1 MSKRPLDFEAIQLAR
16 ANLARIARENPQ
28 MIDRSRARWSEEE
41 IAGMI
46 VDPTKMTYSTQEA
59 AEILGCHEETVR
71 REIQKGNL
79 PAAKL
84 GRMFVISK
92 SDLESFYQAKG
103 GKTLFPPTDDE
114 AGA

>member
-1 MSKRPLDFEAIQLAR
+1 MAAVKLAR
-16 ANLARIARENPQ
+16 ANLARIAREKPHL
-28 MIDRSRARWSEEE
+28 IDHSRASWSEEE
-41 IAGMI
+41 IADMI

-79 PAAKL
+79 RAAKL

-103 GKTLFPPTDDE
+103 GKSLFPPTDNE
-114 AGA
+114 AGI